1 MVHDVLEA
9 LNKSGFT
16 EYNKEIEEFIQQL
29 ILNNTDKN
37 KSSKK
42 KENIGNKRTEMEN
55 DEDIKNDDINTN
67 DKEKII

>member
-16 EYNKEIEEFIQQL
+16 KYNKEIEEFIQQL

-67 DKEKII
+67 DTEKII

>member
-16 EYNKEIEEFIQQL
+16 QYNKEIEEFIQQL

>member
-16 EYNKEIEEFIQQL
+16 QYNKEIEEFIQQL

-42 KENIGNKRTEMEN
+42 KENIGNKRAEMEN

>member
-1 MVHDVLEA
+1 MVHDLLEA

-16 EYNKEIEEFIQQL
+16 QYNKEIEEFIQQL

>member
-16 EYNKEIEEFIQQL
+16 QYNKEIDEFIQQL
-29 ILNNTDKN
+29 ILNNNDKN

-42 KENIGNKRTEMEN
+42 KENTVNKRTEMEN
-55 DEDIKNDDINTN
+55 DDDIKNEEINVN

>member
-16 EYNKEIEEFIQQL
+16 QYNKEIEEFIQQL

-55 DEDIKNDDINTN
+55 DEDIKNDDIITN